1 MVVSF
6 VLPIWKG
13 GNKKGETYMGGMWKY
28 MDFLAITA
36 LVVVATMSYIIA
48 YVVDITEQERGESPL
63 KEQDE
68 D

>member
-1 MVVSF
+1 
-6 VLPIWKG
+6 
-13 GNKKGETYMGGMWKY
+13 MGGMWKY

-68 D
+68 G

>member
-1 MVVSF
+1 
-6 VLPIWKG
+6 
-13 GNKKGETYMGGMWKY
+13 

>member
-1 MVVSF
+1 
-6 VLPIWKG
+6 
-13 GNKKGETYMGGMWKY
+13 MGGMWKY

-48 YVVDITEQERGESPL
+48 YVVDITEQERGETPI
-63 KEQDE
+63 EQDE

>member
-1 MVVSF
+1 
-6 VLPIWKG
+6 
-13 GNKKGETYMGGMWKY
+13 MGGMWKY

-48 YVVDITEQERGESPL
+48 YVVDITEQDRGETPI
-63 KEQDE
+63 EQDE

>member
-1 MVVSF
+1 VAT
-6 VLPIWKG
+6 
-13 GNKKGETYMGGMWKY
+13 KKEKLNMGGMWKY